1 MTQLEQIQQFV
12 KDTKDYISWD
22 VSLHPTVEAVGAY
35 LAGETEEL
43 PQLPMQYAY
52 YFYRITELLGNYA
65 YWGELQ
71 DRIFRFMTQPV
82 CWENPNN
89 TYEGFSNQIFNYF
102 NTFLYNLNDEN
113 KQTFKQMIEM
123 LLKNGI
129 TNENILSR
137 IIINNYHNL
146 LRNGDDATA
155 AGEFVRSASDEDI
168 MLCVR
173 KFAGGSNTHYNDQLV
188 RLFYPVRKDL
198 IINNIHDFIPVI
210 TNYYNQKE
218 VATYTVI
225 YLLTQDAKFFA
236 PFVEKWLTKIEAAAC
251 VYLLQ
256 KQLVQELPEIYKSQ
270 ELAFSHRY
278 LEMIGVEIKNYATGA
293 SRYFHESSNWDSV
306 SGTYIPYSAIELGII
321 LEKGAENLEKLEIMQ
336 TPEEYAILFIENYGK
351 MPIEEQTLNV
361 IHKHLGQKSLPILM
375 AAFDCNA
382 TKAGNNYFKHL
393 FSLISTL
400 EHSEYEEDIWALA
413 KNKAKKVREA
423 LASFLA
429 KRGESVIERANTL
442 LSEKTADLRQTGA
455 LILSKIDSQKVKDL
469 LKDVVDSEKNDDTRE
484 LIIESL
490 GEKFVFPQNEM
501 DTLAAISAAKNRGKL
516 DKVLTSWLDEEKFP
530 SVYWQKS
537 GNALDKDATRF
548 ILYRQSRVKEM
559 RSDAEAKALIQL
571 VDRETSGAFAKHVLE
586 AYLDNSQDPKYKYFL
601 SIAGLLGD
609 DELTEK
615 LRATINK
622 WADNNRG
629 KMAEYGVQALALVG
643 TNKALRMIE
652 QFSRKYR
659 NKNKNIGAAAEAAF
673 VIAAEELN
681 ITPFELADRIIP
693 DFGFDGLFKHF
704 EVKGKEYRAFI
715 DNDFKLSYF
724 DDDNKKTKT
733 PPKGTE
739 KELQDE
745 FKSIAK
751 EVRDIVRSQSG
762 RMEQYLVTQRKW
774 SKTDWETFFLGN
786 PIMFVYVLK
795 LVWGAYS
802 KEGNLQFSFRVQD
815 DMTFI
820 NAEYEELELP
830 EDEEIKIGMVHP
842 LSLDEETQNQWSQML
857 EDEGMEQLFAQM
869 KRPVITLPESEKA
882 IKMTDKFNEMAL
894 DGKNF
899 RGQME
904 KWGWRRGSVVDGGM
918 ISSYRKLFPDIG
930 IEAVIEVEGIYVG
943 FYDDYDPKMGTLCFI
958 KIGTAKTGS
967 YTYDEPSNANDERL
981 VPFGKVPAIIYSEVM
996 AELNTFYKEP
1006 ENAEVFDENNAY
1018 SYQKRAA
1025 KRQKL
1030 GDEEGA
1036 LEDLSKAI
1044 ELKNDDFMLYFAR
1057 AEMLKGM
1064 GKYQAALVD
1073 YEKTFELNPEHTDA
1087 LYQIGNMKGFKLGE
1101 SEQAIPYFRQHF
1113 ELKKDKYSQLNIA
1126 AMCYNVANYEQ
1137 TVKECDICIELYPD
1151 YIEAHQLKGDAYGL
1165 WEKYDEAIEAYTK
1178 AVKLNPH
1185 FVKAVLNIAWAFG
1198 KKKEWETCFKGFER
1212 AIALSPNYALIYSD
1226 RGEFYLELG
1235 EKEKA
1240 KADFEKVLEL
1250 EPDNEKVKKYL
1261 AKL

>member
-12 KDTKDYISWD
+12 KDTQDYISWD
-22 VSLHPTVEAVGAY
+22 THFHPTIEKVGAY
-35 LAGETEEL
+35 LAGETDEL
-43 PQLPMQYAY
+43 PQITTQYCY
-52 YFYRITELLGNYA
+52 YFYRLFELLGHHA
-65 YWGELQ
+65 HWGELQ
-71 DRIFRFMTQPV
+71 ERIFRFITQPI
-82 CWENPNN
+82 CWENP
-89 TYEGFSNQIFNYF
+89 TSHYEGFANQIFNYF
-102 NTFLYNLNDEN
+102 NTLLYNLDEEN
-113 KQTFKQMIEM
+113 KQGFRQMVEM
-123 LLKNGI
+123 LRKNGI
-129 TNENILSR
+129 TNDNILSR
-137 IIINNYHNL
+137 IIMNNYHNL
-146 LRNGDDATA
+146 LRNGDEATA
-155 AGEFVRSASDEDI
+155 AGDLVRSFSDDDI
-168 MLCVR
+168 MLSV
-173 KFAGGSNTHYNDQLV
+173 KKIVASNYNYYTDSLV
-188 RLFYPVRKDL
+188 RLLFSTRRDL
-198 IINNIHDFIPVI
+198 IVNNIHVFIPI
-210 TNYYNQKE
+210 TTNYYNKKE
-218 VATYTVI
+218 VATHTVI
-225 YLLTQDAKFFA
+225 YLLSQDAKFFA
-236 PFVEKWLTKIEAAAC
+236 PFVEKWLSQIDASNV
-251 VYLLQ
+251 VYTLQ
-256 KQLVQELPEIYKSQ
+256 QQLIKDLPEIYKPQ
-270 ELAFSHRY
+270 ELTFAHHY
-278 LEMIGVEIKNYATGA
+278 LEIVGAEIKDYASGTT
-293 SRYFHESSNWDSV
+293 RYFHEGSEWDNISSN
-306 SGTYIPYSAIELGII
+306 YIPYSALALGVI
-321 LEKGAENLEKLEIMQ
+321 LEKGEANLAKLEIKE
-336 TPEEYAILFIENYGK
+336 TPAQYAARFIENYGK
-351 MPIEEQTLNV
+351 MPIDEHTLSV

-375 AAFDCNA
+375 SAFDCNA

-400 EHSEYEEDIWALA
+400 EHSEYEEKLWALA
-413 KNKAKKVREA
+413 KNKAKKVRES
-423 LASFLA
+423 LAVFLA
-429 KRGESVIERANTL
+429 KRGESVIERANAL

-469 LKDVVDSEKNDDTRE
+469 LKDVVDSERNDETRE

-490 GEKFVFPQNEM
+490 GEKFIFPQNETE
-501 DTLAAISAAKNRGKL
+501 TLAAISAAKNRGKL
-516 DKVLTSWLDEEKFP
+516 DKVLTSWLDEEKLP
-530 SVYWQKS
+530 AVYWKKS
-537 GNALDKDATRF
+537 GNALDKDAIRF

-571 VDRETSGAFAKHVLE
+571 VDRETSGAFAKYVLE

-693 DFGFDGLFKHF
+693 DFGFEGLFKNF

-724 DDDNKKTKT
+724 DEDNKKTKT
-733 PPKGTE
+733 PPKGTA
-739 KELQDE
+739 KELQDA
-745 FKSIAK
+745 FKAIAK
-751 EVRDIVRSQSG
+751 EVRDIVKSQSG

-774 SKTDWETFFLGN
+774 TKTDWESFFLGN
-786 PIMFVYVLK
+786 PIMFVYALK
-795 LVWGAYS
+795 LVWGVYDND
-802 KEGNLQFSFRVQD
+802 GNLQFSFRVQD

-820 NAEYEELELP
+820 DSEYEELELP
-830 EDEEIKIGMVHP
+830 ENEEIKIGMVHP
-842 LSLDEETQNQWSQML
+842 LSLEEDTKNRWAEML

-869 KRPVITLPESEKA
+869 KRPVIVLPESEKA
-882 IKMTDKFNEMAL
+882 LKMTDKFENIDL
-894 DGKNF
+894 DGKGF
-899 RGQME
+899 RGQVE

-918 ISSYRKLFPDIG
+918 ISSYRKLFPDVG

-943 FYDDYDPKMGTLCFI
+943 FYDDYDPKMGKLCFI

-967 YTYDEPSNANDERL
+967 YTYNEPSNANDERL

-1006 ENAEVFDENNAY
+1006 ENPEVFDENNAY
-1018 SYQKRAA
+1018 SYQKRAT
-1025 KRQKL
+1025 KRKQL

-1036 LEDLSKAI
+1036 LEDLNKAI
-1044 ELKNDDFMLYFAR
+1044 QLKGDDFMLYFTR

-1064 GKYQAALVD
+1064 KKYQEAFED
-1073 YEKTFELNPEHTDA
+1073 YEKTLFLNPENTDA
-1087 LYQIGNMKGFKLGE
+1087 LFYAGYVAGFYLKQHETGI
-1101 SEQAIPYFRQHF
+1101 QYFRQYF
-1113 ELKKDKYSQLNIA
+1113 ELKKDVSSQYNIGILY
-1126 AMCYNVANYEQ
+1126 YNSGNYE
-1137 TVKECDICIELYPD
+1137 KAIEEFNATLKLSPEYVD
-1151 YIEAHQLKGDAYGL
+1151 AHLLKADAYGL
-1165 WEKYDEAIEAYTK
+1165 WGKYDEAIEGYEKTL
-1178 AVKLNPH
+1178 KLRPNY
-1185 FVKAVLNIAWAFG
+1185 VKAVLNMAWALG
-1198 KKKEWETCFKGFER
+1198 KKKEWENCFKGFER
-1212 AIALSPNYALIYSD
+1212 AIALSPDYALIYSD

-1261 AKL
+1261 AKM

>member
-22 VSLHPTVEAVGAY
+22 VSLHPTVDAVGAY

-43 PQLPMQYAY
+43 PQVGMQYAY
-52 YFYRITELLGNYA
+52 YFYRLTELIGSPAN
-65 YWGELQ
+65 WGELQ
-71 DRIFRFMTQPV
+71 EKIFRIITQPV
-82 CWENPNN
+82 CWENPN
-89 TYEGFSNQIFNYF
+89 TQYEGFSNQIFNYL
-102 NTFLYNLNDEN
+102 NNYLYNINEEN
-113 KQTFKQMIEM
+113 KQAFNLIIEM
-123 LLKNGI
+123 LRKNGI
-129 TNENILSR
+129 SNENILSR
-137 IIINNYHNL
+137 IIMNSYHNFF
-146 LRNGDDATA
+146 RNGDDVTA
-155 AGEFVRSASDEDI
+155 AGEFVRTFNDDDI
-168 MLCVR
+168 MLCIR
-173 KFAGGSNTHYNDQLV
+173 KFAKTNYSHYNDQLV
-188 RLFYPVRKDL
+188 HLFYPVRKNL
-198 IINNIHDFIPVI
+198 IINNIHDFVPVT

-225 YLLTQDAKFFA
+225 YLLKQDAKFFA
-236 PFVEKWLTKIEAAAC
+236 PFVEKWLSQIEAAAC

-256 KQLVQELPEIYKSQ
+256 KQLVEELPEIYKSQ

-278 LEMIGVEIKNYATGA
+278 LEMIGTEIKNYSAGT
-293 SRYFHESSNWDSV
+293 SRYFYESSNWDSI
-306 SGTYIPYSAIELGII
+306 SGKYIPYSTIELGII
-321 LEKGAENLEKLEIMQ
+321 LEKGEENLAKLEIKEM
-336 TPEEYAILFIENYGK
+336 PEQYATHFIENYGK
-351 MPIEEQTLNV
+351 MPIEENTLNV
-361 IHKHLGQKSLPILM
+361 IHQHLGQKSLPILM
-375 AAFDCNA
+375 EAFHCNA

-400 EHSEYEEDIWALA
+400 DHSKYEEEIWALA

-423 LASFLA
+423 LAAFLA
-429 KRGESVIERANTL
+429 KRGESVIERANAL

-490 GEKFVFPQNEM
+490 GEKFVFPQNET
-501 DTLAAISAAKNRGKL
+501 DTLAAISAAKSRGKL
-516 DKVLTSWLDEEKFP
+516 DKTLASWLDEEKMP

-537 GNALDKDATRF
+537 GNALDKDAIRF

-571 VDRETSGAFAKHVLE
+571 VDRQTSGAFAKHILE

-693 DFGFDGLFKHF
+693 DFGFEGLFKHF

-724 DDDNKKTKT
+724 DEDNKKTKT

-739 KELQDE
+739 KALQDE

-774 SKTDWETFFLGN
+774 TKTDWNSFFLGN
-786 PIMFVYVLK
+786 PIMFVYALK
-795 LVWGAYS
+795 LVWGVYD
-802 KEGNLQFSFRVQD
+802 KEGNLQLSFRVQD

-820 NAEYEELELP
+820 DAEYEELELP
-830 EDEEIKIGMVHP
+830 ENEDIKIGMVHP
-842 LSLDEETQNQWSQML
+842 ISLEEDLKNQWAQML
-857 EDEGMEQLFAQM
+857 EEEGMELLFAQM
-869 KRPVITLPESEKA
+869 KRPVLFLSESEKA
-882 IKMTDKFNEMAL
+882 LKMTDKFNEMAL
-894 DGKNF
+894 DGKGF
-899 RGQME
+899 RGQIE

-918 ISSYRKLFPDIG
+918 ISSYRKLFPDVG

-943 FYDDYDPKMGTLCFI
+943 FYDDYDPKMGKLCFI

-967 YTYDEPSNANDERL
+967 YTYDEPSDASDERL

-996 AELNTFYKEP
+996 AELDTFYKEP

-1018 SYQKRAA
+1018 SFQKRAV
-1025 KRQKL
+1025 KRKKL
-1030 GDEEGA
+1030 GDEAGA
-1036 LEDLSKAI
+1036 LEDLNEAI

-1057 AEMLKGM
+1057 AEMLRGM
-1064 GKYQAALVD
+1064 KKHEEALSD
-1073 YEKTFELNPEHTDA
+1073 YEKTLSLNPESIDA
-1087 LYQIGNMKGFKLGE
+1087 LFHAGFVSGFDLKQHETGI
-1101 SEQAIPYFRQHF
+1101 QYFRQHF
-1113 ELKKDKYSQLNIA
+1113 ELKKDTGSQYNIGFLY
-1126 AMCYNVANYEQ
+1126 YNSGNFEKA
-1137 TVKECDICIELYPD
+1137 IEEFNATITLSPE
-1151 YIEAHQLKGDAYGL
+1151 YIEAHFLRANSYLL
-1165 WEKYDEAIEAYTK
+1165 WGKYDEAIEGYENALKLRPDY
-1178 AVKLNPH
+1178 VK
-1185 FVKAVLNIAWAFG
+1185 VVLNMAWAYG

-1212 AIALSPNYALIYSD
+1212 AIALSPNYALVYSD

-1261 AKL
+1261 MTM